1 MKQLPLILLFF
12 LLISGCNEGE
22 AVFNVQSKNYGPN
35 AVIEIYDP
43 VTNTILAADNLENTR
58 HQLRL
63 NLSSAQH
70 ALIQLKDSTGTFS
83 FLIYLGKGS
92 YQVNADRKRDRT
104 YPVAASSI
112 KETAQLIDYYKIKE
126 QTSKSITDSL
136 AIVTKQFDE
145 ATTKNILQKSELL
158 SLWSA
163 KKITV
168 ELEAIKVFAKRYP
181 DSQNTPF
188 ILDQLGLVETHARTY
203 KQIFDG
209 LDRNVQ
215 QSKVGEKLL
224 REITVAS
231 QMMEGSTIP
240 AIAGEN
246 PDGEPFKAAKV
257 LKKINV
263 IICWTTYDK
272 KSRQASPVLVS
283 LYQKYKSQ
291 NVEFIGISF
300 DDNKEWWTDVIRDDH
315 LNWPQYTDL
324 KGAKSPNAKAFS
336 NLRIPYFL
344 IADQNGKILT
354 ADVELQSLD
363 FNLNNYLKPRSGI

>member
-1 MKQLPLILLFF
+1 MKQLPLILLLF
-12 LLISGCNEGE
+12 LLLSGCNEGE
-22 AVFNVQSKNYGPN
+22 AVFTVQSKNYGPN

-58 HQLRL
+58 HQFSL
-63 NLSSAQH
+63 NLSIAQH
-70 ALIQLKDSTGTFS
+70 ALLRLRDSTGTFS

-92 YQVNADRKRDRT
+92 YQVNADRKSDKT
-104 YPVAASSI
+104 YPVTASST
-112 KETAQLIDYYKIKE
+112 KETAQLIDYYNIKD

-145 ATTKNILQKSELL
+145 ATTKNILQKSEVL

-181 DSQNTPF
+181 DSQNIPF
-188 ILDQLGLVETHARTY
+188 ILDQLGLVETHALTY
-203 KQIFDG
+203 NEIFKG
-209 LDRNVQ
+209 LSRQVQ
-215 QSKVGEKLL
+215 QSKAGEKLFK
-224 REITVAS
+224 EITVAS

-240 AIAGEN
+240 VIAGEN
-246 PDGEPFKAAKV
+246 PDGQPFEASRV

-263 IICWTTYDK
+263 IICWTTYDT
-272 KSRQASPVLVS
+272 KSRQASPVLVA
-283 LYQKYKSQ
+283 LYQKYRSQ

-300 DDNKEWWTDVIRDDH
+300 DDHKNWWTDVIRDDH
-315 LNWPQYTDL
+315 LNWPQYSDL

-336 NLRIPYFL
+336 NLHIPYFL
-344 IADQNGKILT
+344 ITDQKGKILT

-363 FNLNNYLKPRSGI
+363 FNLSNRLKPGSEK

>member
-1 MKQLPLILLFF
+1 MKQLPVILFLLFI
-12 LLISGCNEGE
+12 LCGCNEGE
-22 AVFNVQSKNYGPN
+22 AVFTVESQNYGPN
-35 AVIEIYDP
+35 AVIEIYDSS
-43 VTNTILAADNLENTR
+43 TNTVLAADNLDNSK
-58 HQLRL
+58 HQFKL
-63 NLSSAQH
+63 NLSNPQH
-70 ALIQLKDSTGTFS
+70 ALLRIRDSTGTTS
-83 FLIYLGKGS
+83 FLLYLQKGS
-92 YQVNADRKRDRT
+92 YQINADRKNYQA
-104 YPVAASSI
+104 YPVRASSA

-188 ILDQLGLVETHARTY
+188 ILDQLGLVETQAPAY
-203 KQIFDG
+203 KEIFDG

-215 QSKVGEKLL
+215 QSKAGEKLF
-224 REITVAS
+224 REIIIAS

-240 AIAGEN
+240 EIAGEN
-246 PDGEPFKAAKV
+246 PVGEPFEASKV

-263 IICWTTYDK
+263 IICWTTYDT
-272 KSRQASPVLVS
+272 KSREASPVLVS
-283 LYQKYKSQ
+283 LYQKYRSQ

-300 DDNKEWWTDVIRDDH
+300 DDHKEWWTDVIRDDH

-344 IADQNGKILT
+344 ITDHKGKILT

-363 FNLNNYLKPRSGI
+363 FNLSNRLKPGSEK